1 MAVRDDPEIE
11 RLRVQLYR
19 RMTPQERIEVA
30 AQMFEWA
37 VAMVRDSIRQRYP
50 DIPPEELWRQ
60 IRRRILPRG
69 LADPAET
76 AHPR

>member
-1 MAVRDDPEIE
+1 M
-11 RLRVQLYR
+11 QLYR

-37 VAMVRDSIRQRYP
+37 IAMVRDSIRQRYP
-50 DIPPEELWRQ
+50 DIPPEELCQ

-76 AHPR
+76 ARPR